1 MQAAGKHVIIKP
13 FTDEVEYKG
22 LIALPDTAKAKSNE
36 GIVMSVGQW
45 VENVCIGDWVI
56 FSRRQAHDIDFN
68 GAEYTIVDER
78 AIMLVIDE
86 PIS

>member
-1 MQAAGKHVIIKP
+1 MRAAGKYVIIKP
-13 FTDEVEYKG
+13 FMDEVEYKG

-45 VENVCIGDWVI
+45 VQNVDVGDWVI

-68 GAEYTIVDER
+68 GIEYAIVDER
-78 AIMLVIDE
+78 AVMLVIDE
-86 PIS
+86 PIP